1 LYEDKRQRPD
11 FSIRRALASAGIAP
25 LGAAPAW
32 TSSEELGAML
42 KTSFKAAV
50 GAISLGLIACV
61 GLTAPAD
68 AAAKCIKGD
77 RKPPFT
83 IGWADIY
90 SVPTWMKE
98 TQGTIEKEVEELKK
112 QGLVSKLVITDAQG
126 DANTQIQQIQSM
138 IDSNVDAIILIAGSS
153 TAPGRVIAAA
163 CAKGIA
169 ILNFDSL
176 VDTDQVTA
184 KINTDSAQW
193 GAGAATWLIDQMGGK
208 GNILV
213 LNGPAGISV
222 SDDRRKGA
230 EPVLKAHPDIKILAE
245 TNTAYNVAPAQEAVT
260 SLLFANPQ
268 IDGVLSLGGALSAGA
283 VLAFDKQ
290 GRPQVPI
297 TGENARQFLELWKD
311 KGLKSWATMQPNW
324 LGAFAAYAAVQVLS
338 GKDVPAFIKIPLPVI
353 DNGNLDS
360 FLAKAKDFP
369 ADGYIYSPYDQKL
382 FDQLLAQK

>member
-1 LYEDKRQRPD
+1 MKRP
-11 FSIRRALASAGIAP
+11 SLA
-25 LGAAPAW
+25 AAAS
-32 TSSEELGAML
+32 TICI
-42 KTSFKAAV
+42 SFV
-50 GAISLGLIACV
+50 ACF
-61 GLTAPAD
+61 GLTSTAHAM
-68 AAAKCIKGD
+68 AKCIKGD
-77 RKPPFT
+77 RKPPYT

-98 TQGTIEKEVEELKK
+98 TQGTIEKEVDDLKK
-112 QGLVSKLVITDAQG
+112 QGLVSKLVVTDAQG

-153 TAPGRVIAAA
+153 TAPARVIADA

-169 ILNFDSL
+169 IINFDSL

-193 GAGAATWLIDQMGGK
+193 GAGAANFLVDALGGK
-208 GNILV
+208 GKILV

-230 EPVLKAHPDIKILAE
+230 EPVLKAHPDIQILAE

-260 SLLFANPQ
+260 NLLFAHDQ
-268 IDGVLSLGGALSAGA
+268 IDGILSLGGALSAGA
-283 VLAFDKQ
+283 ILALDKQ
-290 GRPQVPI
+290 GRPMVPM
-297 TGENARQFLELWKD
+297 TGENARQFLELWKS

-324 LGAFAAYAAVQVLS
+324 LGAFATYAAVQALS
-338 GKDVPAFIKIPLPVI
+338 GKDVPAFVKIPLPII
-353 DNGNLDS
+353 DNSNLDDY
-360 FLAKAKDFP
+360 LAKAKDFP